1 MLFPQECGHG
11 RLLFDRIGNPILRS
25 TGTAS
30 VSTLGQNVDMTEPN
44 ATDPYLWLEQVT
56 DERALDWARA
66 HNEVVVTQFAGSDR
80 FGELERRILDMLDTD
95 TKIAY
100 PARRGRWLYNFWRDA
115 DHPRGLWRRT
125 SFEEYAKQ
133 SPRWD
138 VLIDVDALA
147 EAESENWVWGGAAVL
162 RPEQSRALISLSRG
176 GADAKVVREFD
187 MERLAFIDK
196 ADGGFELPEAKS
208 ELRWIDI
215 DSVYVGTDFGP
226 GSLTDSGY
234 PRIAKRWRRGTELD
248 SAETIFEGEP
258 GDVAVSA
265 GYDRTPGYE
274 RHYVGRATDF
284 FNEEVYLV
292 EEDGTLRLLDIPTD
306 ASESWYKDWLLI
318 RLKSPW
324 EIADRTYPAGAL
336 LATDFERFLSG
347 ERDFDIVFTPDAH
360 TSLHGYGWTE
370 NHLMLITLEDV
381 QTKLYVVTPSADG
394 WLREP
399 LADTPPMATT
409 SVMNLD
415 PLESGDEFMLTTSG
429 FTNPAT
435 LLSSA
440 VGGETRL
447 LKQEPGFFDASGIET
462 EQFFARSDDGTMV
475 PYFVIRHRDLRGTPG
490 PTIMSGYGGFE
501 VSRTPAYSGASGM
514 GWLERGGTWVTTN
527 IRGGGEYGPQWHTS
541 VQKANRHKVYEDFSS
556 IAADLVTRG
565 ITTPEQLGA
574 VGGSNGGLLM
584 GVMLTRYPHLF
595 GAIVCQVPLLDMKRY
610 HLLLA
615 GASWVAEYGDP
626 DKPEEW
632 KYIAEYSPYQNVR
645 GDAKY
650 PPILITTSTRDD
662 RVHPGHA
669 RKMTALLEELG
680 HTVWYHENIEGGHGG
695 AADNKQSAFQAGLI
709 YEFFTQQLTGGG
721 ATDPTA

>member
-1 MLFPQECGHG
+1 M
-11 RLLFDRIGNPILRS
+11 
-25 TGTAS
+25 TGVEQT
-30 VSTLGQNVDMTEPN
+30 V
-44 ATDPYLWLEQVT
+44 TDPYLWLEEVT
-56 DERALDWARA
+56 DERALDFARA
-66 HNEVVVTQFAGSDR
+66 HNEVVVERFASSDR
-80 FGELERRILDMLDTD
+80 FTELERRILDMLDTD

-100 PARRGRWLYNFWRDA
+100 PGRRGQWLYNFWRDA
-115 DHPRGLWRRT
+115 EHPRGLWRRT
-125 SFEEYAKQ
+125 TFAEYAKEA
-133 SPRWD
+133 PDWD
-138 VLIDVDALA
+138 VLIDLDALGTD
-147 EAESENWVWGGAAVL
+147 EGENWVWGGAAVL

-187 MERLAFIDK
+187 IETREFIDP
-196 ADGGFELPEAKS
+196 ADGGYFLPEAKS
-208 ELRWIDI
+208 EIRWIDI

-234 PRIAKRWRRGTELD
+234 PRIAKRWGRGTPLTE
-248 SAETIFEGEP
+248 AETVFEGEA

-274 RHYVGRATDF
+274 RHFVGRATDF
-284 FNEEVYLV
+284 FNEEVYLL
-292 EEDGTLRLLDIPTD
+292 ESDGSLRHLDVPTD
-306 ASESWYKDWLLI
+306 ASESWYKDWFLV

-324 EIADRTYPAGAL
+324 EIGGKTYPAGAL
-336 LATDFERFLSG
+336 LAMDFEKFLSG
-347 ERDFDIVFTPDAH
+347 AREFEVIFTPDEH

-370 NHLMLITLEDV
+370 NHLLLITLEDV
-381 QTKLYVVTPSADG
+381 QTKLYVLTPGPDG
-394 WLREP
+394 WHREP

-415 PLESGDEFMLTTSG
+415 PLEGGDEFMLTTSG
-429 FTNPAT
+429 FTTPAT
-435 LLSSA
+435 LLASA
-440 VGGETRL
+440 VGGRTEQ
-447 LKQEPGFFDASGIET
+447 LKQEPGFFDADGIET

-475 PYFVIRHRDLRGTPG
+475 PYFVIRHRDRKDTPG
-490 PTIMSGYGGFE
+490 PTVMSGYGGFE

-514 GWLERGGTWVTTN
+514 GWLERGGTWVMTN

-556 IAADLVTRG
+556 IAKDLVARG
-565 ITTPEQLGA
+565 ITTHEQLGA

-584 GVMLTRYPHLF
+584 GVMLTRYPELF
-595 GAIVCQVPLLDMKRY
+595 GAIVCQVPLLDMQRY

-632 KYIAEYSPYQNVR
+632 EYISKYSPYQNVR
-645 GDAKY
+645 ADAAY
-650 PPILITTSTRDD
+650 PPILLTTSTRDD

-669 RKMTALLEELG
+669 RKMAALLEEQG
-680 HTVWYHENIEGGHGG
+680 HTIWYHENIEGGHGG

-709 YEFFTQQLTGGG
+709 YEFFTQMLME
-721 ATDPTA
+721 A